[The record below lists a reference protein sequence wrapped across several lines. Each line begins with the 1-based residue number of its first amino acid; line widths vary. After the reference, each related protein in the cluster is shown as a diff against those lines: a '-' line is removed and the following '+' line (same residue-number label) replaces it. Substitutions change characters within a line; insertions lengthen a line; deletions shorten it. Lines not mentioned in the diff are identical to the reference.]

1 MALRLFEEQL
11 VQFLVENVSFTYISW
26 HFPLLRNNFQQ
37 LALKLRFL
45 ISELLSLWVNSY

>member
-11 VQFLVENVSFTYISW
+11 VQFLVENVSFTYITW
-26 HFPLLRNNFQQ
+26 HFSSFAQQFQQ